1 MVGCALCV
9 PKEAKIKEEGPPLT
23 SNCISSSR
31 PPTLPIYDLN
41 KERLAFSMA
50 CKFLPHLIHRTRHY
64 KVLCF
69 HRLLTDCKIWGNRR
83 LVSLSLYAESIGSE
97 MKLAFAISQGRFR
110 MNGPHRRV
118 ILCKP
123 MGARSIKA
131 LSVHTF
137 AYRPLIIAP
146 FDRSHAAGASSIF
159 GLIIRPITACFLLRN
174 LMNAGAV
181 CTQRVAQ
188 FAPVLAARPMQQAP
202 PDVSPRA
209 LLEACRA
216 M

>member
-9 PKEAKIKEEGPPLT
+9 PKEAKIKEEGPPLA

-41 KERLAFSMA
+41 KESLAFSLV
-50 CKFLPHLIHRTRHY
+50 CKFLPHLIHRVRHY

-69 HRLLTDCKIWGNRR
+69 RCLLTDCKIWGNRR
-83 LVSLSLYAESIGSE
+83 LVSLSLYAELIGSE

-118 ILCKP
+118 FLCKP

-131 LSVHTF
+131 PEHSLGPHFRLS
-137 AYRPLIIAP
+137 P
-146 FDRSHAAGASSIF
+146 FNNCAIWSLARRWGVVYF
-159 GLIIRPITACFLLRN
+159 RN
-174 LMNAGAV
+174 
-181 CTQRVAQ
+181 
-188 FAPVLAARPMQQAP
+188 
-202 PDVSPRA
+202 
-209 LLEACRA
+209 
-216 M
+216 